1 MISNSYTFGQF
12 FLHSIRLTNLLVE
25 MISCSETVTTPVRLV
40 SSTGHTMSPT
50 LILDKKQNKNTPHL
64 FLSNVLFHFERM
76 RISTRKNSEIQWIN
90 GQLSAQKKLVLWGSQ
105 EVDHLRASAT
115 VVGGDSLTILLPAAK
130 DRAISSAFFG
140 SAATTFIAGLMLCE
154 ETDRERERETD
165 RQTEGK
171 PSNHQK
177 CFNSVPMVHW
187 QYNLCIYIDHGGVNL
202 GSHTDTSQHSAN
214 TDTPHYHIQIWDL
227 GEWGRG

>member
-1 MISNSYTFGQF
+1 MGRWDQIEQFLANISLQNSFKRVISKSYTFGQF

-90 GQLSAQKKLVLWGSQ
+90 GQLSAQKNWFCGVHKRSITWEHRPQWLEETHWQSFSWLQKIEQYRRHSSAQRLPPLWQAWCSVRRQTVWHCLWFIGNTQLFHLCTLVL
-105 EVDHLRASAT
+105 
-115 VVGGDSLTILLPAAK
+115 VGLTL
-130 DRAISSAFFG
+130 
-140 SAATTFIAGLMLCE
+140 AATLMPASIPPTL
-154 ETDRERERETD
+154 TLPT
-165 RQTEGK
+165 
-171 PSNHQK
+171 
-177 CFNSVPMVHW
+177 
-187 QYNLCIYIDHGGVNL
+187 I
-202 GSHTDTSQHSAN
+202 TSRSG
-214 TDTPHYHIQIWDL
+214 T
-227 GEWGRG
+227 